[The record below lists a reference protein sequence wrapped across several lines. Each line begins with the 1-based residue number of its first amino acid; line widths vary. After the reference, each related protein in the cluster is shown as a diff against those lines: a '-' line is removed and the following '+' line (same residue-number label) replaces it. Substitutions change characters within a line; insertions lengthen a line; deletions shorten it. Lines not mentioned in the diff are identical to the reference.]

1 MNNKE
6 QGNRQKIID
15 AAAELII
22 DKGPRNTSLA
32 AIADKVKISKGTLYY
47 YYRTKSE
54 LIYDV
59 TERHMDKITHEIL
72 KKLQLIK
79 KGTAPRKILEMV
91 FDTVLEAQT
100 RTQLH
105 IYLLHEA
112 ITNNKFLK
120 DRFRETYQKWK
131 FLFLRGLGDVL
142 PDKSRT
148 QTIAELI
155 LTCID
160 GTMIQT
166 MLGIKQIPL
175 ANISE
180 FLLRDF
186 TDLGYTGKKDS

>member
-1 MNNKE
+1 MDRKDPGYRE
-6 QGNRQKIID
+6 KIIN
-15 AAAELII
+15 AATELIVE
-22 DKGPRNTSLA
+22 KGPRNTSLA
-32 AIADKVKISKGTLYY
+32 AIADRVNISKGTLYY

-72 KKLQLIK
+72 QKLQLIK
-79 KGTAPRKILEMV
+79 KGTAPIKILEMV
-91 FDTVLEAQT
+91 FETVLEAQT

-120 DRFRETYQKWK
+120 ARFSETYQKWK
-131 FLFLRGLGDVL
+131 YLFLRGLGDVL
-142 PDKSRT
+142 PDRT
-148 QTIAELI
+148 RTRTIAELI

-166 MLGIKQIPL
+166 MLGIEHIPL
-175 ANISE
+175 TGIAE
-180 FLLRDF
+180 FLLRDY
-186 TDLGYTGKKDS
+186 TELGYIGKS